1 MAKKSEIPM
10 IQSLAERSDL
20 FVAVGVVVILLVM
33 LIPMP
38 PLVIDLLLVINFL
51 TAFII
56 LLSPLY
62 ILRPSDFSVF
72 PGVLLVV
79 TLFRLSLNVAT
90 TRLILGNAYAGK
102 VVEVFG
108 GFMISGN
115 YVVGL
120 IIFMILFII
129 NFKVITNGS
138 GRVAEVAARF
148 TLDAMPGKQMAV
160 DADLNNGVITEEEAR
175 ERREAIRR
183 DADFY
188 GAMDG
193 ASKFVKGDAVAGL
206 IITSINILGGIII
219 GVWQLKMPFMK
230 ALSTY
235 TVLTVG
241 DGIVSQIPSLL
252 ISTSAGIIVTRAG
265 TKSDLGTELMTQL
278 AAEPKVMIVAG
289 SVLILF
295 GFAPGMPWYF
305 FIPIGIGVIFYA
317 LKLRKSIEE
326 DAFESEQK
334 SELEVD
340 DTESSE
346 PEDMTDYLQ
355 VDPLELEL
363 GYSLLSLVDEKR
375 QGDLLQRITSLRKE
389 IAMEAGVLIPLIRV
403 RDNIALVP
411 NQYVIKIRG
420 EEISSGECL
429 MNHFLAL
436 DSGGVEKEIK
446 GIPAVEPAFGLPA
459 LWISEDKKEIAEMHG
474 YTVIEPGAMIATHLS
489 EVIKS
494 NADQIITRQD
504 VQKLL
509 DNVKKEN
516 EAVVN
521 ELVPGM
527 LSLGSVEQVLKALL
541 HESVPIRDM
550 VTILETLADYAPFT
564 RETET
569 LTEYVRFALAR
580 TIAKKYTA
588 SDGTVYGITLA
599 PVLERMISEVVINNK
614 QNGNTALSP
623 EIINNIYNDLREAA
637 EEMNRLGLIPLV
649 MVAPS
654 IRVYFRKLIEPVL
667 PQIAVVSYNE
677 IPTHLPIKAQ
687 LTIDAAEA

>member
-1 MAKKSEIPM
+1 MEDKSQIPM
-10 IQSLAERSDL
+10 IQNMAKRSDM
-20 FVAVGVVVILLVM
+20 FVAIGVVVILLVM

-38 PLVIDLLLVINFL
+38 TVIVDFLLVLNFL
-51 TAFII
+51 AAFII

-72 PGVLLVV
+72 PGVLLVI

-90 TRLILGNAYAGK
+90 TRLILSQADAGK
-102 VVEVFG
+102 VIEVFG

-115 YVVGL
+115 YVVGI
-120 IIFMILFII
+120 IIFLILFLI
-129 NFKVITNGS
+129 NFKVITSGS

-175 ERREAIRR
+175 ERRDSIRR

-206 IITSINILGGIII
+206 IITAINILGGIII
-219 GVWQLKMPFMK
+219 GVWQLKMPFVQ

-235 TVLTVG
+235 TILTVG

-278 AAEPKVMIVAG
+278 ATEPKVLIVAG
-289 SVLILF
+289 AVLILF

-305 FIPIGIGVIFYA
+305 FIPIGLGVIYYA
-317 LKLRKSIEE
+317 FQLRKALSEDEAKEDKKPEVSAAEE
-326 DAFESEQK
+326 AP
-334 SELEVD
+334 
-340 DTESSE
+340 DT
-346 PEDMTDYLQ
+346 PEDMTEYLQ

-389 IAMEAGVLIPLIRV
+389 IAMEIGVLIPLIRV

-429 MNHFLAL
+429 MNHYLAL
-436 DSGGVEKEIK
+436 DSGGVEKPLK
-446 GIPAVEPAFGLPA
+446 GIPTTEPAFGLPA
-459 LWISEDKKEIAEMHG
+459 LWVSEDKKEIAEMHG
-474 YTVIEPGAMIATHLS
+474 YTIIEPGAMIATHLS

-509 DNVKKEN
+509 DNVKKDN

-521 ELVPGM
+521 ELVPNM
-527 LSLGSVEQVLKALL
+527 LSLGSVEQVLKNLL
-541 HESVPIRDM
+541 HEAVPVRDM
-550 VTILETLADYAPFT
+550 VTILETLA
-564 RETET
+564 
-569 LTEYVRFALAR
+569 V
-580 TIAKKYTA
+580 
-588 SDGTVYGITLA
+588 
-599 PVLERMISEVVINNK
+599 
-614 QNGNTALSP
+614 
-623 EIINNIYNDLREAA
+623 
-637 EEMNRLGLIPLV
+637 
-649 MVAPS
+649 
-654 IRVYFRKLIEPVL
+654 
-667 PQIAVVSYNE
+667 
-677 IPTHLPIKAQ
+677 
-687 LTIDAAEA
+687 